1 LGLRLEKA
9 AAESRNMMF
18 YAFAIADRSV
28 PTSARQTQEL
38 IRQLTVAM
46 ESGKNVAIHC
56 RQGLGRSPLIA
67 IGALMLA
74 GIDSKLAIHRV
85 SAARGLPVPETK
97 EQREWIEKALA
108 EELLLARPK

>member
-1 LGLRLEKA
+1 
-9 AAESRNMMF
+9 
-18 YAFAIADRSV
+18 
-28 PTSARQTQEL
+28 
-38 IRQLTVAM
+38 
-46 ESGKNVAIHC
+46 
-56 RQGLGRSPLIA
+56 LGRSPLIA

-74 GIDSKLAIHRV
+74 GINSRSAINRV